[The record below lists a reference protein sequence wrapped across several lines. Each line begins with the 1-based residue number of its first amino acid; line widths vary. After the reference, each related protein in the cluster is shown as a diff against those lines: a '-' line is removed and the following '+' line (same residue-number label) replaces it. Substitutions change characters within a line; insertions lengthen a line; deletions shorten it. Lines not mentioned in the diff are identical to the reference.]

1 MAIIPV
7 LDLFSSMGAGIAAS
21 SEVTD
26 ALKALKA
33 NIKAG
38 LEELRKEGTVFLT
51 IFRPKNV
58 AEKDELFYTVS
69 MNYSGKKDVP
79 PLLPAEEIIVGSKIR
94 GDIVNR
100 LKEKIPKTDNE
111 LKSIG
116 RCIYYYF
123 IPKNIRQAILN
134 TDPKIIIITTNDG
147 DIPWEL
153 AYDGEDFWS
162 MKYQVGRFLGESA
175 NLFISTRR
183 KEPMPNE
190 PIIKEALIIARPT
203 SDLKKAVDISSP
215 LKSSLDRVIGK
226 EATVVLKGE
235 KASKLQ
241 VFDLLSSGD
250 FQIIYYYGHGNF
262 DGKDPLHSS
271 LKLYDG
277 ELYSHEIRRLS
288 WNPQVTSSGIAKNK
302 GAEPIVFLNGC
313 ETALT
318 KFIDGKNY
326 GIVKSFMEAGA
337 ISVIGTFWPIFDK
350 TSAYFTEQFYKNV
363 LQGETIGESLKRAK
377 RKTRTKYSSP
387 QHWAPYILFGSPSK
401 SIFPKPKN
409 QNLVEKKEELK
420 KDNEKLEK
428 KDEIKKE
435 VK

>member
-1 MAIIPV
+1 M
-7 LDLFSSMGAGIAAS
+7 MAGIPPDLISSIGAS
-21 SEVTD
+21 IAVGSAVVN
-26 ALKALKA
+26 AIKALNE

-58 AEKDELFYTVS
+58 AEKDELFYTVI

-100 LKEKIPKTDNE
+100 IKEKIPETDNE

-183 KEPMPNE
+183 NEPIPNE
-190 PIIKEALIIARPT
+190 PIIKKALIIARPT

-226 EATVVLKGE
+226 ETTVVLKG
-235 KASKLQ
+235 KNASKLQ

-277 ELYSHEIRRLS
+277 ELYSHEISRLS
-288 WNPQVTSSGIAKNK
+288 WNPQITSSGIAKNK
-302 GAEPIVFLNGC
+302 RAKPIVFLNGC

-318 KFIDGKNY
+318 KFIYGKNY
-326 GIVKSFMEAGA
+326 GECRDKCI
-337 ISVIGTFWPIFDK
+337 ISRW
-350 TSAYFTEQFYKNV
+350 
-363 LQGETIGESLKRAK
+363 
-377 RKTRTKYSSP
+377 
-387 QHWAPYILFGSPSK
+387 
-401 SIFPKPKN
+401 
-409 QNLVEKKEELK
+409 
-420 KDNEKLEK
+420 
-428 KDEIKKE
+428 
-435 VK
+435 